1 MSTELESWLD
11 QLGLGQYA
19 ATFAA
24 HAIDLDVVADLTD
37 SDLVNLGIAPL
48 GHRKRLLGAIAGVQ
62 RARIDNF
69 VVGLLP
75 APPAPR
81 SRPKAERRQV
91 SVLFCDLVGS
101 TALAHR
107 LDPEELAPI
116 TERYHATASETVQQL
131 GGHVARFLGDGMMA
145 YFGWP
150 TSHEDDA
157 ERAVAAGLELI
168 ETVSR
173 IPTLDGERLAVRVG
187 VATGLVAIGYGTKAS
202 DGGISGETPNVA

>member
-37 SDLVNLGIAPL
+37 ADLVSLGIAPL

-62 RARIDNF
+62 RSRIDNF

-116 TERYHATASETVQQL
+116 TERYHATASETVRQL

-145 YFGWP
+145 YFGRAATRTTRNGRWP
-150 TSHEDDA
+150 PA
-157 ERAVAAGLELI
+157 
-168 ETVSR
+168 
-173 IPTLDGERLAVRVG
+173 
-187 VATGLVAIGYGTKAS
+187 
-202 DGGISGETPNVA
+202 

>member
-1 MSTELESWLD
+1 MRYAAAGWGVNGQGCMSTELESWLD

-48 GHRKRLLGAIAGVQ
+48 GHRKRLLSAIAGVQ
-62 RARIDNF
+62 RSRIDNF
-69 VVGLLP
+69 IVGLLP

-107 LDPEELAPI
+107 LAPEELAPI
-116 TERYHATASETVQQL
+116 IDPSHATASESLLQL
-131 GGHVARFLGDGMMA
+131 HAPVPR
-145 YFGWP
+145 
-150 TSHEDDA
+150 
-157 ERAVAAGLELI
+157 
-168 ETVSR
+168 
-173 IPTLDGERLAVRVG
+173 
-187 VATGLVAIGYGTKAS
+187 
-202 DGGISGETPNVA
+202 